1 MEAVKERLTVESGSK
16 FIGKVFL
23 YMFYA
28 LLLTAAIG
36 VGIGLFLQYKFTSN
50 FVEDGIKGTY
60 AAIYLVL
67 MVVSLI
73 SILVVGIW
81 FNISA
86 IRGKHSLVVP
96 YVLYAVFMGIL
107 MSSFVLFVD
116 IATLGLAFGITTVAF
131 GAMAAIGLL
140 SKRNLG
146 FLSIV
151 VMGLFIGVLVLS
163 LVNLIFYFV
172 FPALFVVNYLIIEAV
187 VFIIIMLVTI
197 IDVWRVKKI
206 AERGEANNN
215 LALFCAFNLY
225 IDFIQL
231 FIRVVYL
238 LLIAKRR

>member
-1 MEAVKERLTVESGSK
+1 METVKERLTVESGSK

-36 VGIGLFLQYKFTSN
+36 VGVGLFLKHFFAADIS
-50 FVEDGIKGTY
+50 DGIKGTY
-60 AAIYLVL
+60 AVIYIVL
-67 MVVSLI
+67 MIVSLI

-96 YVLYAVFMGIL
+96 YVLYALFMGIL

-151 VMGLFIGVLVLS
+151 VMGLFVGVLTLS
-163 LVNLIFYFV
+163 LVNIIFYFV
-172 FPALFVVNYLIIEAV
+172 FPELFVVNYLIIEAV
-187 VFIIIMLVTI
+187 IFIIIMLVTI

-206 AERGEANNN
+206 AERGEANTN

>member
-1 MEAVKERLTVESGSK
+1 MEAVKERLTVGSGSK

-23 YMFYA
+23 YMFLA

-36 VGIGLFLQYKFTSN
+36 VGIGLFLQTQFKANIS
-50 FVEDGIKGTY
+50 DGIKGTY
-60 AAIYLVL
+60 AMIYIV
-67 MVVSLI
+67 MMIVSFI

-81 FNISA
+81 FSISA
-86 IRGKHSLVVP
+86 IRGKHSLVAP
-96 YVLYAVFMGIL
+96 FVLYSVFMGIL

-140 SKRNLG
+140 SKRDLS

-151 VMGLFIGVLVLS
+151 VLGLFIGAMVLS
-163 LVNLIFYFV
+163 LSNLLFYFV
-172 FPALFVVNYLIIEAV
+172 LPQLFAINYLVIEGLI
-187 VFIIIMLVTI
+187 FLIIMLVTI

-206 AERGEANNN
+206 AERGEANKN
-215 LALFCAFNLY
+215 LALYCAFNLY

-231 FIRVVYL
+231 FIRVVYI